1 MLKNLLKV
9 IALAIL
15 VQVSLLGAAT
25 QSRAQA
31 QTEKAPYPVMTPLD
45 QYLMSDESSE
55 IALARSAA
63 PPSLSDEAEV
73 MVLHRDGYQV
83 AEKGRNGFLCFV
95 MRSWGASTD
104 APDFWNPK
112 VRSPIC
118 FNPAATRSY
127 VPIFLLKSKL
137 VLAGKSKAQIV
148 AATDAAFDKKE
159 LPTLEPD
166 AMCYMMSKQQYLSD
180 EAKHWHPHLMV
191 LVPGDAAETW
201 GGNLPGSPVIALNDP
216 EERVTIMLVW
226 VGKWSDGTLAP
237 PIAQ

>member
-31 QTEKAPYPVMTPLD
+31 QTEKALYPVMAPLD
-45 QYLMSDESSE
+45 QYLISDESSE

-112 VRSPIC
+112 VRSPH
-118 FNPAATRSY
+118 
-127 VPIFLLKSKL
+127 LL
-137 VLAGKSKAQIV
+137 
-148 AATDAAFDKKE
+148 
-159 LPTLEPD
+159 
-166 AMCYMMSKQQYLSD
+166 
-180 EAKHWHPHLMV
+180 
-191 LVPGDAAETW
+191 
-201 GGNLPGSPVIALNDP
+201 
-216 EERVTIMLVW
+216 
-226 VGKWSDGTLAP
+226 
-237 PIAQ
+237 